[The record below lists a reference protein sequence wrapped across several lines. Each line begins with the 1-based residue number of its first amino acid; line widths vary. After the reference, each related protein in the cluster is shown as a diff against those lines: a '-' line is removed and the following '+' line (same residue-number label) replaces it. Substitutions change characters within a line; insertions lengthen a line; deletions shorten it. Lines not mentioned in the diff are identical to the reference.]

1 MQMYEPRLLPSFFNT
16 FQRSYVTVCV
26 WSLMMLAG
34 WVFILSGTAKAEYN
48 RGELSQKLVLS
59 GDHLDVLMDV
69 ADARHLLERAGI
81 GAHPEEIRSIV
92 GISRLDG
99 IMRMIDQLD
108 VSQTLLPP
116 PSSVADAYHDNWAVG
131 DMESEERQAF
141 RNARDKEM
149 GQLRQWWI
157 REMLSTD
164 RPAGERLMLVW
175 HNHFVTAYS
184 SVNESVRAVYRQH
197 EMLRDLGDGDLRS
210 LLRAVVR
217 DAAMLNYLDND
228 NNRKNSPNENLAR
241 ELMELFTLGEGNYS
255 ENDVREVAR
264 ALTGFSFNELR
275 DFEFRFEQQHHDS
288 GIKNILGVR
297 DRFDPD
303 DLIDLLLDQDSTA
316 DFLTAK
322 FWAAYVSDF
331 YDDPA
336 AKGAIAQSFR
346 SSNYDIRTLVGMTL
360 ASEAFWLPE
369 VRGTLIKSPV
379 DLILGTIRT
388 SGQLPDW
395 WGSSDSRM
403 TSLGQNLFEAPNVAG
418 WPGGPDWITPARL
431 KLRQEML
438 LDFDQVT
445 VKGSPIMIVPRV
457 MVEDD
462 LADIRSIEVRYASED
477 FEGPSEF
484 FVTAYQMIDGRKTY
498 QWRSPIIQ
506 ARGGIDTGRYGRIET
521 AADLNWMVET
531 IPLPVGLEE
540 PDSFSVTF
548 TNDHCC
554 GAGGSDGGDRN
565 FFVDWLRFDD
575 RVYLAANGSQQSC
588 SGGQERLGELYCNG
602 TLTLSDFRP
611 LGPGIR
617 ADGLQPN
624 TLYVERVLFDWG
636 QIRDPSRNWNGF
648 AITLRGVRFND
659 IDVEALRLE
668 FVASKNNNLRDY
680 ELVLHDDSC
689 FPTCLGA
696 EMPRGAHRDYRND
709 RSSLRLPLRTNG
721 QRHYYLLSED
731 QKQFI
736 NALWQHLPTFYEQMQ
751 LGRNWQRRGERRLGS
766 GWDDDLARVTSALP
780 NTRYRGD
787 SGLVFLPSD
796 ADGGMGMSMMM
807 ADTVRD
813 REVYLPTSDNWN
825 DVTQDWS
832 NIDRLASV
840 FVLAE
845 AGPSL
850 GGSGFYDLIQHPLY
864 QLK

>member
-1 MQMYEPRLLPSFFNT
+1 MQMYLPFLLSPVLTIFRQLRTAVFLCS
-16 FQRSYVTVCV
+16 S
-26 WSLMMLAG
+26 MMSVGLFLVLHG
-34 WVFILSGTAKAEYN
+34 PAKAEYN
-48 RGELSQKLVLS
+48 REGLKQELLLS
-59 GDHLDVLMDV
+59 RDHLNVLMDV
-69 ADARHLLERAGI
+69 ADARHLLERVGI
-81 GAHPEEIRSIV
+81 GAHPEEIRAFV
-92 GISRLDG
+92 GVSRLDG
-99 IMRMIDQLD
+99 IMRMLDQLD

-116 PSSVADAYHDNWAVG
+116 PSAVADAYHDNWAVG

-197 EMLRDLGDGDLRS
+197 DMLRDLGDGDLRS

-275 DFEFRFEQQHHDS
+275 DFEFRFERQHHDA
-288 GIKNILGVR
+288 GVKNILGVR

-303 DLIDLLLDQDSTA
+303 VLIDLLLDQDTTA

-336 AKGAIAQSFR
+336 AKDTIAQSFR

-360 ASEAFWLPE
+360 ASEAFWRPE

-403 TSLGQNLFEAPNVAG
+403 ASLGQNLFEAPNVAG

-445 VKGSPIMIVPRV
+445 VTGAPIMIVPRV
-457 MVEDD
+457 IAEED
-462 LADIRSIEVRYASED
+462 LADTKSIELRYASED

-484 FVTAYQMIDGRKTY
+484 FVTAYLMIDGRKTFH
-498 QWRSPIIQ
+498 WRSPIIQ

-531 IPLPVGLEE
+531 ITLPEGLEE

-575 RVYLAANGSQQSC
+575 RVYLAANGSQRSC
-588 SGGQERLGELYCNG
+588 SGDQERLGELYCNG
-602 TLTLSDFRP
+602 TLTLSDFSP

-617 ADGLQPN
+617 ADRLQPN

-636 QIRDPSRNWNGF
+636 QVRDPSRNWNGF
-648 AITLRGVRFND
+648 AMTLLDVRFND

-668 FVASKNNNLRDY
+668 LVSSKNNNLRDY
-680 ELVLHDDSC
+680 ELVLHDDGC
-689 FPTCLGA
+689 FPTCLGD
-696 EMPRGAHRDYRND
+696 EMPRGAQRDYRND
-709 RSSLRLPLRTNG
+709 KSTLRFPLRSNG
-721 QRHYYLLSED
+721 QRHYYLLNEE
-731 QKQFI
+731 QRQFI
-736 NALWQHLPTFYEQMQ
+736 NALWRHLPTLYEQMQ
-751 LGRNWQRRGERRLGS
+751 LGRNWERRGERRLGN
-766 GWDDDLARVTSALP
+766 GWDGDIARIANALP
-780 NTRYRGD
+780 NTRYRGASD
-787 SGLVFLPSD
+787 LVFSPRD
-796 ADGGMGMSMMM
+796 TGGGMAMSTMM
-807 ADTVRD
+807 ADAAHD
-813 REVYLPTSDNWN
+813 REVYLGTSEKWD
-825 DVTQDWS
+825 DATVDWP
-832 NIDRLASV
+832 NIDRWASV
-840 FVLAE
+840 FVVAE
-845 AGPSL
+845 ADLSL
-850 GGSGFYDLIQHPLY
+850 SGSRFYDLIQHPLY